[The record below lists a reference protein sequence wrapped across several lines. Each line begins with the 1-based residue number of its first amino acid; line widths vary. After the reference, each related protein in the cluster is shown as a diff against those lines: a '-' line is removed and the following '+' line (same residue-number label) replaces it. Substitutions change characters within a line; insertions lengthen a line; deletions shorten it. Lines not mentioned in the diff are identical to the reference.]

1 MKRYRFSQLLAL
13 GSLIL
18 LTACQAAGQRA
29 SAAMLKSGDTIDGMG
44 LTTGVMGTPP
54 LWAFCSSS
62 QASSQIRSF
71 NCHAPVLPTLAIG
84 HIFLLAD
91 EVFTNMNWSDLAWEL
106 SIDDQAVDLASFETF
121 DYTVPSM
128 AKHPSPIREVFKK
141 ATAWNIVLTNLN
153 PGEHTLRFLA
163 QNDTDSYTWSVNL
176 VIESPNRTDISSVPF
191 PPKS

>member
-1 MKRYRFSQLLAL
+1 MPGRRTV
-13 GSLIL
+13 G
-18 LTACQAAGQRA
+18 R
-29 SAAMLKSGDTIDGMG
+29 AAMLKSGDTIDGMG
-44 LTTGVMGTPP
+44 LTTGVTGTPP

-62 QASSQIRSF
+62 QESSQIRSF

-91 EVFTNMNWSDLAWEL
+91 EVFTNLNWSDLAWEL
-106 SIDDQAVDLASFETF
+106 SLDNQAVHLASFETF
-121 DYTVPSM
+121 DYILPSM
-128 AKHPSPIREVFKK
+128 AKHPSPIRELFKK

-163 QNDTDSYTWSVNL
+163 QNDTDIYTWFVNL
-176 VIESPNRTDISSVPF
+176 VIESPNGTDISSVPF